1 MVEMLRRLYPI
12 YLSGSIYPSSFSAPL
27 SLWLYGKLGLI
38 RMIRLLRLTESN
50 NALI

>member
-12 YLSGSIYPSSFSAPL
+12 YLSDSIPPSSVSASL